1 MPEPPMPEIT
11 ERRRF
16 FVVWSPQGGPPV
28 VRFPTFNA
36 ARAIA
41 IRLSL
46 KHPEQDF
53 FVLESCWGKIGK
65 PASASVAEVLDSEA
79 PAPDP
84 EAVP

>member
-1 MPEPPMPEIT
+1 MLSEPDDP
-11 ERRRF
+11 RRF
-16 FVVWSPQGGPPV
+16 FLIWSPQGGPPV
-28 VRFPTFNA
+28 VRFPSFNA

-53 FVLESCWGKIGK
+53 FVLASCFDLIGK
-65 PASASVAEVLDSEA
+65 PAPEVGPPGPEA